1 MKYLIGKIGD
11 KWEVLGPQ
19 CTDPAVKLGGTV
31 DSEIFDLLDG
41 FPGAYT
47 IENGIFRQLMTVEQV
62 QSERLRYRRSE
73 ECFPIVNRGAL
84 WYDKLTD
91 EQKEELSSWYEEWL
105 NAPATGIIP
114 SKPTWIDSV
123 TKRRPS

>member
-19 CTDPAVKLGGTV
+19 CTDPAVELGGTV

-62 QSERLRYRRSE
+62 RSE
-73 ECFPIVNRGAL
+73 KLRARREAECFPVINRGAL
-84 WYDKLTD
+84 WYDKLTE
-91 EQKEELSSWYEEWL
+91 EQRAELSAWYEAWL
-105 NAPATGIIP
+105 DAPQTGVAP
-114 SKPTWIDSV
+114 SKPTWLESAS
-123 TKRRPS
+123 KQS

>member
-19 CTDPAVKLGGTV
+19 CTDPAVELGGMV

-41 FPGAYT
+41 VPGAYT

-62 QSERLRYRRSE
+62 RSE
-73 ECFPIVNRGAL
+73 KLRARREAECFPVINRGAL
-84 WYDKLTD
+84 WYDKLTA
-91 EQKEELSSWYEEWL
+91 EQRSELSAWYEAWL
-105 NAPATGIIP
+105 DAPQTGVAP
-114 SKPTWIDSV
+114 SKPTWLESAS
-123 TKRRPS
+123 KQN

>member
-19 CTDPAVKLGGTV
+19 CTDPAVELGGTV

-62 QSERLRYRRSE
+62 RSE
-73 ECFPIVNRGAL
+73 KLRARREAECFPVINRGAL
-84 WYDKLTD
+84 WYDKLTE
-91 EQKEELSSWYEEWL
+91 EQRAELSAWYEAWL
-105 NAPATGIIP
+105 DAPQTGVAP
-114 SKPTWIDSV
+114 SKPTWLESV
-123 TKRRPS
+123 AKQN

>member
-19 CTDPAVKLGGTV
+19 CTDPAVELGGTV

-62 QSERLRYRRSE
+62 RSE
-73 ECFPIVNRGAL
+73 KLRARREAECFPVINRGAL
-84 WYDKLTD
+84 WYDKLTE
-91 EQKEELSSWYEEWL
+91 EQRAELSAWYEAWL
-105 NAPATGIIP
+105 DAPQTGVAP
-114 SKPTWIDSV
+114 SKPTWLESAS
-123 TKRRPS
+123 KQN

>member
-19 CTDPAVKLGGTV
+19 CTDPAVELGGTV
-31 DSEIFDLLDG
+31 DSEIFGLLDG

-62 QSERLRYRRSE
+62 RSE
-73 ECFPIVNRGAL
+73 KLRARREAECFPVINRGAL
-84 WYDKLTD
+84 WYDKLTE
-91 EQKEELSSWYEEWL
+91 EQRAELSAWYEAWL
-105 NAPATGIIP
+105 DAPQTGFAP
-114 SKPTWIDSV
+114 SKPTWLESAS
-123 TKRRPS
+123 KQS

>member
-11 KWEVLGPQ
+11 KWEVLGPS
-19 CTDPAVKLGGTV
+19 CSDPSVELGGMV
-31 DSEIFDLLDG
+31 DSEIFDVLDG
-41 FPGAYT
+41 FPGAYI

-62 QSERLRYRRSE
+62 QSERLRHRRSE

-84 WYDKLTD
+84 WYDKLTN

-105 NAPATGIIP
+105 NAPETGIIP

-123 TKRRPS
+123 TKRRHP

>member
-19 CTDPAVKLGGTV
+19 CTDPAVELGGTV

-62 QSERLRYRRSE
+62 RSE
-73 ECFPIVNRGAL
+73 KLRARREAECFPVINRGAL
-84 WYDKLTD
+84 WYDKLTA
-91 EQKEELSSWYEEWL
+91 EQRSELSAWYEAWL
-105 NAPATGIIP
+105 DAPQTGVAP
-114 SKPTWIDSV
+114 SKPTWLESAS
-123 TKRRPS
+123 KQS

>member
-19 CTDPAVKLGGTV
+19 CTDPAVELGGTV

-62 QSERLRYRRSE
+62 RSE
-73 ECFPIVNRGAL
+73 KLRARREAECFPVINRGAL
-84 WYDKLTD
+84 WYDKLTE
-91 EQKEELSSWYEEWL
+91 EQRAELSAWYEAWL
-105 NAPATGIIP
+105 DAPQTGVAP
-114 SKPTWIDSV
+114 SKPTWLESV
-123 TKRRPS
+123 AKQS

>member
-19 CTDPAVKLGGTV
+19 CTDPAVELGGTV

-73 ECFPIVNRGAL
+73 ECFPIVNRGEL
-84 WYDKLTD
+84 WYDKLTE
-91 EQKEELSSWYEEWL
+91 EQKAELSEWYEAWL
-105 NAPATGIIP
+105 DAPQTGSAP
-114 SKPTWIDSV
+114 DPLDWVK
-123 TKRRPS
+123 